1 MASLFVVKSQTEVEY
16 YPLGMRTNVIGR
28 DEAVPIQVLDDQISR
43 KHLQI
48 YYDKEKKLFFAAD
61 MKSKN
66 GVLVNGQKI
75 EQETHLNDGDEIKI
89 GNTTLTFMKEDFPD
103 KQSAL
108 SKFKKTGERRKS
120 TL

>member
-1 MASLFVVKSQTEVEY
+1 MASLFVTKDQKDPEY

-43 KHLQI
+43 KHVQI
-48 YYDKEKKLFFAAD
+48 HYNKDKKMFFAAD

-75 EQETHLNDGDEIKI
+75 TQETPLNEGDEIKI

-108 SKFKKTGERRKS
+108 NKFKKAGERRKS

>member
-1 MASLFVVKSQTEVEY
+1 MASLFVTKDQKDPEY
-16 YPLGMRTNVIGR
+16 YPLGLRTNVIGR

-43 KHLQI
+43 KHVQI
-48 YYDKEKKLFFAAD
+48 YYDKDKKMFFAAD

-66 GVLVNGQKI
+66 GIFVNGQKI
-75 EQETHLNDGDEIKI
+75 EKEMPLDDGDEIKI
-89 GNTTLTFMKEDFPD
+89 GNTTLTFMMEDFPD

-108 SKFKKTGERRKS
+108 SKFKKVGERRKT